1 VPDLKLNASRDDR
14 AQAGAGGP
22 RPLRDFSWDP
32 AAVTAWA
39 RRIAAMAT
47 PRALWRQHKLIT
59 VLVLL
64 SLLPR
69 VLAALAF
76 RPALLTADSFLYM
89 QEATT
94 GVLGVI
100 RPSGYSLF
108 LALLRPLPDTLL
120 AVTAAQHLMG
130 VAIAAIVYG
139 LLRYRGLP
147 AWGACLAAAPT
158 LFDPREIALESF
170 ILPDTL
176 YCLVILVAI
185 ALLLTFRTPRTWQC
199 AVAGLLFAYVA
210 VLRGNGL
217 PLLLVVAAFL
227 LIRRVG
233 WRALTAG
240 AVACVVPLFCYAALF
255 DAQHGQFNFT
265 DSDGIFLWSRTTS
278 FANCAIIKPPRALLP
293 LCPNRET
300 SVRVPAHAP
309 AWSISALV
317 NAPTPADYLWASDVW
332 WRHDAHPG
340 INAYNNKLGLEFAL
354 DAIKAQ
360 PLGYLRVAA
369 SNVMLLFLAND
380 RPQTQST
387 MSFTLQPHIAVL
399 PSYYKHYLD
408 AYAGTTTNTHPVEPY
423 AYFLLLYQQ
432 PVWFTGVA
440 FFLAVLAG
448 LVGVLRRWRS
458 WGGPA
463 ALPWA
468 LALVSIVLPAL
479 ITQSLYRYT
488 IVAIPLACLAAGMA
502 FIRQGPQP
510 APAGGPAVPV
520 ADDPGTATAGPA
532 TVAVD
537 PATPAARQA
546 AGTTSGDE
554 SPAAPGAA
562 PADPAEATAK
572 SSASACRGAAPG
584 QVPSG
589 LRRALGLRGLIEGS
603 DCPT

>member
-1 VPDLKLNASRDDR
+1 VPDLKLNAPRDDR
-14 AQAGAGGP
+14 AQDGTRR
-22 RPLRDFSWDP
+22 RPLRDFTWDP
-32 AAVTAWA
+32 AVVTASA
-39 RRIAAMAT
+39 RRAAAAAA
-47 PRALWRQHKLIT
+47 PRSLWRQHRLIT
-59 VLVLL
+59 ILVLL
-64 SLLPR
+64 SLVPR

-76 RPALLTADSFLYM
+76 KPALLTADSFLYM

-108 LALLRPLPDTLL
+108 LALARPLPDPLL
-120 AVTAAQHLMG
+120 AVTTAQHLMG
-130 VAIAAIVYG
+130 IAIAVIVYA

-147 AWGACLAAAPT
+147 VWGACVAAAPT

-170 ILPDTL
+170 VLPDTL
-176 YCLVILVAI
+176 YCLVIIVAV
-185 ALLLTFRTPRTWQC
+185 ALLLTFRTPRPWQC
-199 AVAGLLFAYVA
+199 GLAGLLFAYVA

-233 WRALTAG
+233 WRALTAA
-240 AVACVVPLFCYAALF
+240 AVACAVPLLGYAALF

-278 FANCAIIKPPRALLP
+278 FANCAIIKPPPKLLP

-300 SVRVPAHAP
+300 SVHVPARTP
-309 AWSISALV
+309 AWSISAML
-317 NAPTPADYLWASDVW
+317 NAPTPADYLWASDAW

-360 PLGYLRVAA
+360 PLAYLRVSA
-369 SNVMLLFLAND
+369 SNVLLLFLSND
-380 RPQTQST
+380 RPATQAT
-387 MSFTLQPHIAVL
+387 MSFTLTPHIAVL
-399 PSYYKHYLD
+399 PLYYKRYLD
-408 AYAGTTTNTHPVEPY
+408 AYAGTTANTHPVQPY

-432 PVWFTGVA
+432 PVWFTGVL
-440 FFLAVLAG
+440 FFLAVVTG
-448 LVGVLRRWRS
+448 LVGVLRRWRE

-468 LALVSIVLPAL
+468 LAAVSIVLPAL

-502 FIRQGPQP
+502 FIRPGPWP
-510 APAGGPAVPV
+510 GVAAV
-520 ADDPGTATAGPA
+520 
-532 TVAVD
+532 
-537 PATPAARQA
+537 
-546 AGTTSGDE
+546 
-554 SPAAPGAA
+554 PAAPGSGDPGAPEPGDPGAPEPGDPAAPEPGDPAA
-562 PADPAEATAK
+562 PAVASSPAAADSLRPPGSRGTAPAAADALGSDGAGAPSPAATAEPPDPP
-572 SSASACRGAAPG
+572 AAPG
-584 QVPSG
+584 S
-589 LRRALGLRGLIEGS
+589 
-603 DCPT
+603 

>member
-1 VPDLKLNASRDDR
+1 VPDLRLNAPRDED
-14 AQAGAGGP
+14 AGDAADGTGR
-22 RPLRDFSWDP
+22 RPLRDFTWDP

-39 RRIAAMAT
+39 RGIAAAAR
-47 PRALWRQHKLIT
+47 PRALWRQHRPIT
-59 VLVLL
+59 ILVLL

-120 AVTAAQHLMG
+120 AVTTVQHLMG
-130 VAIAAIVYG
+130 IAIAVIVYG

-147 AWGACLAAAPT
+147 AWGASLAAAPT

-176 YCLVILVAI
+176 YCLAIMVAV
-185 ALLLTFRTPRTWQC
+185 ALLLTFRTPRPWQC
-199 AVAGLLFAYVA
+199 AAAGLLFAYVA

-217 PLLLVVAAFL
+217 PLLLLVAAFL
-227 LIRRVG
+227 LVRRVG
-233 WRALTAG
+233 WRALVAG
-240 AVACVVPLFCYAALF
+240 AVACAVPLLGYALLF

-278 FANCAIIKPPRALLP
+278 FANCAIIKPPPKLQP

-300 SVRVPAHAP
+300 SVRVPAHTP
-309 AWSISALV
+309 AWSIPALV

-340 INAYNNKLGLEFAL
+340 IDAYNNKLGLEFAL

-360 PLGYLRVAA
+360 PLDYLRVSA
-369 SNVMLLFLAND
+369 SNVLLLFLAND
-380 RPQTQST
+380 RPQTQAT
-387 MSFTLQPHIAVL
+387 MSFTMKPHIAVL
-399 PSYYKHYLD
+399 PSYYRHYLS
-408 AYAGTTTNTHPVEPY
+408 AYAGTTTNTHPVQPY

-440 FFLAVLAG
+440 FFLVVLAG

-468 LALVSIVLPAL
+468 LAVLSIVLPAL

-488 IVAIPLACLAAGMA
+488 IVAIPLACLAAGLA
-502 FIRQGPQP
+502 FVR
-510 APAGGPAVPV
+510 PAGSAAGVSDGAAAALPASGSGP
-520 ADDPGTATAGPA
+520 DP
-532 TVAVD
+532 
-537 PATPAARQA
+537 PAA
-546 AGTTSGDE
+546 AGSGT
-554 SPAAPGAA
+554 G
-562 PADPAEATAK
+562 
-572 SSASACRGAAPG
+572 
-584 QVPSG
+584 
-589 LRRALGLRGLIEGS
+589 
-603 DCPT
+603 